1 MNPLESWLNCRTL
14 VCVGSGG
21 VGKTTVS
28 ATLAVIAAQQGKRVL
43 VMTIDPALRL
53 KVALGIEKSN
63 EDAVIVPHQNYKG
76 TLSASLLNS
85 EKIFNDFIRSA
96 GKNPEAAE
104 RLAKNRLY
112 QQLST
117 TLSGSQ
123 EFTALLQLTRM
134 LQSHK
139 YDLVILDTPPAQ
151 HAIDFLEAP
160 EKLYALFQESIVRWF
175 VGESEN
181 DGFVRKIISRGTR
194 SVLGLLEKITGSHF
208 MVELS
213 DFFKSIRALQEQ
225 IAAKTA
231 EVREVLRAPETNF
244 LLVTG
249 FDEAKL
255 IEAQELKRYLDSRG
269 FHLQGTVINRAYPTW
284 ANSVHQTPS
293 GQEFDGIRPV
303 VEELSR
309 YLAEREKIF
318 DKFAKGWGQTLPVL
332 RIPDLNIEIVG
343 LESLEVLANEFTK
356 NSL

>member
-1 MNPLESWLNCRTL
+1 MSVVDQWLKCRTL

-21 VGKTTVS
+21 VGKTTTS
-28 ATLAVIAAQQGKRVL
+28 AALGVLAAKKGLRVL

-53 KVALGIEKSN
+53 KVALGITPSN
-63 EDAVIVPHQNYKG
+63 EDAVVVPGQNYKG
-76 TLSASLLNS
+76 KLSASLLNS
-85 EKIFNDFIRSA
+85 EKIFTEFIRSA
-96 GKNPEAAE
+96 GKNSEASE
-104 RLAKNRLY
+104 RLVKNRLY

-134 LQSHK
+134 LRSDA

-175 VGESEN
+175 VGESES
-181 DGFVRKIISRGTR
+181 DTFVRKMISRGTR
-194 SVLGLLEKITGSHF
+194 TVLSLLERVTGSTF
-208 MVELS
+208 MAELA

-225 IAAKTA
+225 IAVKTT
-231 EVREVLRAPETNF
+231 EVRNLLRAEDTNF

-255 IEAQELKRYLDSRG
+255 IEAQELRNYLDSRG
-269 FHLQGTVINRAYPTW
+269 FHLRGTVINRAFPLW
-284 ANSVHQTPS
+284 AGSVHKTPA
-293 GQEFDGIRPV
+293 GAEFDAIRPV
-303 VEELSR
+303 AEELSR
-309 YLAEREKIF
+309 YLEEREKIF
-318 DKFAKGWGQTLPVL
+318 DKFAKGWGENLPVL

-343 LESLEVLANEFTK
+343 LANLEELANEFSQR
-356 NSL
+356 SL

>member
-1 MNPLESWLNCRTL
+1 MSIVDNWLKCRTL

-21 VGKTTVS
+21 VGKTTTAAALGV
-28 ATLAVIAAQQGKRVL
+28 LAAQKGLRVL

-53 KVALGIEKSN
+53 KVALGIKPSQD
-63 EDAVIVPHQNYKG
+63 DAVLVPGQNYKG

-85 EKIFNDFIRSA
+85 EKIFTDFVRSV
-96 GKNPEAAE
+96 GKDNAAAE
-104 RLAKNRLY
+104 RLVKNRLY

-123 EFTALLQLTRM
+123 EFTALLHLTRM
-134 LQSHK
+134 LRTES

-181 DGFVRKIISRGTR
+181 DNIVRKIISRGTR
-194 SVLGLLEKITGSHF
+194 SVLGLLEKVTGSTF
-208 MVELS
+208 MAELG
-213 DFFKSIRALQEQ
+213 DFFRSIRSLQEQ
-225 IAAKTA
+225 ISVKTA
-231 EVREVLRAPETNF
+231 EVRDLLRSDDTHF

-255 IEAQELKRYLDSRG
+255 IEAQELKKYLDSRG
-269 FHLQGTVINRAYPTW
+269 FHLRGTVINRAFPVW
-284 ANSVHQTPS
+284 ANSVSKTPA
-293 GQEFDGIRPV
+293 GTEFDGIRPICD
-303 VEELSR
+303 ELSR
-309 YLAEREKIF
+309 YLEEREKIF

-343 LESLEVLANEFTK
+343 LASLEVLANEF
-356 NSL
+356 NQRSF